1 MKYKSVKLVILMNL
15 FMMCVLNSTAQSIVG
30 DWYLVIEKSYQG
42 REELHLI
49 FNSNGNCEAKI
60 TAQANNDYVGT
71 KSYASIPGQYTIVDN
86 HIRAKFDKTRYTYSP
101 SKVTFYIDLSESKKA
116 EYRKLFVQPM
126 DADLKQQ
133 FQVALFKLT
142 ETNGLEGD
150 LEFYS
155 NGISIDNQFYAI
167 EKRGD
172 NLARQTGKGTNP
184 QNVVKNSGSS
194 QRAMDKSKIKFN
206 VNTFE
211 NEETSLP
218 EPKINNSTISSSQKN
233 SSENSTKEE
242 DSKVYDK
249 AEEMPSFPGGTSEL
263 MQYIKSHKKY
273 PKEAAENGIQ
283 GRVIVTFVVQK
294 DGSLSDVHIG
304 KSVDPRLDEEAIRV
318 VKSMPRWN
326 PGKISGTPVAVKY
339 VLPII
344 FIMGG

>member
-1 MKYKSVKLVILMNL
+1 MKYKSVKLVILMTL

-184 QNVVKNSGSS
+184 KNVVKNSGNS
-194 QRAMDKSKIKFN
+194 QRHIDMDKIKFN
-206 VNTFE
+206 INTFK

-218 EPKINNSTISSSQKN
+218 EPKINKSTIGSSQKK
-233 SSENSTKEE
+233 SLVNSTKE
-242 DSKVYDK
+242 DDNKVYDK
-249 AEEMPSFPGGTSEL
+249 AEESPSFPGGAAEL
-263 MQYIKSHKKY
+263 MQYIESHKKY
-273 PKEAAENGIQ
+273 PREAEENGIQ
-283 GRVIVTFVVQK
+283 GRVVVEFTVQA
-294 DGSLSDVHIG
+294 DGTLSDIHIK
-304 KSVDPRLDEEAIRV
+304 KSVDPHIDAEAIRV

-326 PGKISGTPVAVKY
+326 PGRRNGVATAMTASALV
-339 VLPII
+339 VFRLI
-344 FIMGG
+344 